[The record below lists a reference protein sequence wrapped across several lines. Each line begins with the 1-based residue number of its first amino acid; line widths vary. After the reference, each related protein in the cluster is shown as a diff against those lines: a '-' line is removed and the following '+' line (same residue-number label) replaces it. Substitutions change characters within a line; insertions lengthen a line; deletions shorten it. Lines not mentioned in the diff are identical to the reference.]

1 MRRAS
6 AIIAAAAV
14 MVAGCGV
21 SAEDRAASTVHGYL
35 DAFVDGDGAK
45 ACSLM
50 ASTTRAD
57 FVARIQRD
65 MKTSDCGVAIDRIH
79 NRTGPRVLR
88 ALKDAKISHVKIQG
102 DSATARNTSG
112 SSTTVT
118 ALLKEHGSW
127 RIAVTPGGGQ

>member
-6 AIIAAAAV
+6 AIIAVAV
-14 MVAGCGV
+14 MVAGCGA

-35 DAFVDGDGAK
+35 DAFVAGDGAK

-50 ASTTRAD
+50 ASTTRAE
-57 FVARIQRD
+57 FVARAQRD

-79 NRTGPRVLR
+79 NQTGPRVLR
-88 ALKDAKISHVKIQG
+88 ALKNAKVSHVKVQG
-102 DSATARNTSG
+102 DSATARITSG

-118 ALLKEHGSW
+118 TLLKEHGSW
-127 RIAVTPGGGQ
+127 RIAATPGGGQ